1 MRPVS
6 THNKQISDFTT
17 WNGLLVL
24 GWAEVW
30 FFHGDPR
37 VYSSHDKQTA
47 LWTGGID
54 ELWKFGKPV
63 GVGGPWKNTTVKAGA
78 LSDPYLMTRI

>member
-1 MRPVS
+1 MGQAPLYTKMRPVS

-24 GWAEVW
+24 AGLQSG
-30 FFHGDPR
+30 FSNGDPR

-47 LWTGGID
+47 LWMG
-54 ELWKFGKPV
+54 ELMSSG
-63 GVGGPWKNTTVKAGA
+63 NLASR
-78 LSDPYLMTRI
+78 LE